1 MGLFCFATICSHQLL
16 CYVLTLFHQLLIMM
30 ELTDTYFKGRGSQ
43 LNTHNKFNRHQYVQE
58 YKEVL
63 DEEFLVNHKT
73 EIIYTHPKTI
83 INKVDS
89 PDIPGEYSL
98 NPYQGCEHGC
108 VYCYAR
114 NTHEYWGYSA
124 GLDFEQKIIV
134 KQNAVEVLEKQFS
147 SKKWKPS
154 AIMLSG
160 NTDCYQPIEK
170 ELEITRRILQ
180 TCLKFKH
187 PVGIITKNALVLR
200 DLDILSELA
209 KHNLVSV
216 MISITGTDESIRQK
230 LEPRTSTYKN
240 RFKALAA
247 LSAHNIPCGVMIAPV
262 IPGINNHCI
271 PEVME
276 LAAKSGAKFAGYTM
290 VRLNG
295 AIGPV
300 FKDWL
305 IKNFPDRAD
314 KVWNQICEAH
324 DGDVKD
330 SRFGVRMRGQGHMA
344 ESVRQLFRLSKLRFM
359 KEELK
364 FEFNTSAFNYKAGDI
379 QMSLF

>member
-1 MGLFCFATICSHQLL
+1 
-16 CYVLTLFHQLLIMM
+16 MM

-43 LNTHNKFNRHQYVQE
+43 LNTHNKFNRFQYVQE
-58 YKEVL
+58 YKEML
-63 DEEFLVNHKT
+63 DEEFLVNQKT

-124 GLDFEQKIIV
+124 GMDFEQKIIV

-200 DLDILSELA
+200 DLDILTELA

-216 MISITGTDESIRQK
+216 MISITGTDEFIRQK
-230 LEPRTSTYKN
+230 LEPRTSNYKN
-240 RFKALAA
+240 RFKALAV
-247 LSAHNIPCGVMIAPV
+247 LSANNIPCGVMLAPI

-276 LAAKSGAKFAGYTM
+276 LAAKAGAKFAGYTM

-305 IKNFPDRAD
+305 VKNFPDRAD

-344 ESVRQLFRLSKLRFM
+344 ESVRQLFRLSKLRFF